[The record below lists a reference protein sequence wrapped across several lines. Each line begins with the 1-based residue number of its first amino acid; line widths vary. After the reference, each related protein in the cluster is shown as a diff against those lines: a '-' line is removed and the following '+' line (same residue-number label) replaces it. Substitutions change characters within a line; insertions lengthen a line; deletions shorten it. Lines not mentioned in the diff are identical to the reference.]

1 MQSYKQSLYQ
11 GHQKK
16 IFSPVNELQKRRDK
30 RKKKMEQNSKKRK
43 AEVLQKQLERFE
55 WYNASF

>member
-1 MQSYKQSLYQ
+1 MQSYKQSLYE

-16 IFSPVNELQKRRDK
+16 IFSPVNELQKRREK

-43 AEVLQKQLERFE
+43 A
-55 WYNASF
+55 